1 MIELDVHA
9 DDYALTAHT
18 SQDILECMKKGKL
31 DSISVM
37 VNMSCSGRC
46 IDMLIK
52 AIPEL
57 PFLPKMSIHLDFVEG
72 KCLAGGSEVPLLARN
87 GSDLTG
93 LSWENLFVLSCHPG
107 QRKAAKEQLKKEI
120 RAQLS
125 VG

>member
-72 KCLAGGSEVPLLARN
+72 KCLAGGSEVSAGKKWKRSYRPFL
-87 GSDLTG
+87 GKS
-93 LSWENLFVLSCHPG
+93 FCPVLSPW
-107 QRKAAKEQLKKEI
+107 QT
-120 RAQLS
+120 
-125 VG
+125 